1 MTADQSPPAFS
12 EMGEEIAKGWES
24 LQEDMQRLIMD
35 SDPTSEPGSPMG
47 GATHDHHD
55 SPRSPVDDG
64 DFLPVSERPAGTS
77 ADGHVEGSARDIGE
91 KVGGW
96 FRAFAA
102 EIAGVFDDRVLDNK
116 PRDRGGTASMTAAVG
131 NVDDGRGHGVT
142 SDDAY
147 TRERGGASSADEAGG
162 PVSRG
167 GSKSED
173 PGGGSTPRVGP
184 GAGFIPLFAESIQG
198 QGDGRDGYYTDGDD
212 PFRHL
217 LSSER
222 VQSNGFNRPNAAVDV
237 SAQSTSA
244 SALETQR
251 LWGNPGRFVSFED
264 CAEVLRSLPEAD
276 DAMAAGAARYCDEVD
291 KVLLLTPDKDLA
303 QCVTGQRVVMYD
315 RRREIE
321 IDEAGVH
328 EKWGVAPTS
337 IAAGSWRLEGDAL
350 KFDVKTS
357 GMERGDISLPS
368 DSLHFRTAAWGG
380 TMASK
385 GNLMLLQTR
394 FGFRREWRMVGVFK
408 AEPLTTNGDGKDGDG
423 EDGDGDGDGDGENN
437 AERKVLLDSMRVTSR
452 RTS

>member
-64 DFLPVSERPAGTS
+64 DLLPVSERPAGTT

-102 EIAGVFDDRVLDNK
+102 EIAGVFDDRVLDDK
-116 PRDRGGTASMTAAVG
+116 RRDRGGTASMTAAVG

-198 QGDGRDGYYTDGDD
+198 QGDVDGRDGY
-212 PFRHL
+212 
-217 LSSER
+217 
-222 VQSNGFNRPNAAVDV
+222 
-237 SAQSTSA
+237 
-244 SALETQR
+244 
-251 LWGNPGRFVSFED
+251 
-264 CAEVLRSLPEAD
+264 
-276 DAMAAGAARYCDEVD
+276 
-291 KVLLLTPDKDLA
+291 
-303 QCVTGQRVVMYD
+303 
-315 RRREIE
+315 
-321 IDEAGVH
+321 
-328 EKWGVAPTS
+328 
-337 IAAGSWRLEGDAL
+337 
-350 KFDVKTS
+350 
-357 GMERGDISLPS
+357 
-368 DSLHFRTAAWGG
+368 
-380 TMASK
+380 
-385 GNLMLLQTR
+385 
-394 FGFRREWRMVGVFK
+394 
-408 AEPLTTNGDGKDGDG
+408 
-423 EDGDGDGDGDGENN
+423 
-437 AERKVLLDSMRVTSR
+437 
-452 RTS
+452 